1 MIVVKDW
8 LSADWLLLRPL
19 LVVAITLAT
28 LIVAFV
34 AAWIR
39 NLIAGRSGRVSV
51 NSDAHQLVP
60 AGTQVAPPEFASGS
74 PPPRSAADRETR
86 AA

>member
-8 LSADWLLLRPL
+8 LSTDWLLLRPL
-19 LVVAITLAT
+19 LVVAITWAA
-28 LIVAFV
+28 LIVALV

-39 NLIAGRSGRVSV
+39 KLIAARSGRVSV
-51 NSDAHQLVP
+51 NSDARHLVP

-74 PPPRSAADRETR
+74 PPPRSATDRESR

>member
-8 LSADWLLLRPL
+8 LSTDWLLLRPL
-19 LVVAITLAT
+19 LVAATTLAT

-39 NLIAGRSGRVSV
+39 ERIASRSSRVFV
-51 NSDAHQLVP
+51 NSEAHQLVP

-74 PPPRSAADRETR
+74 PPPRSATDRETR